1 MCAVNAR
8 LLDTFLLQTGADV
21 LVVHKPINANPRLKL
36 HQGFNFSC
44 WKCFQKLILSFMCQ
58 VKVET
63 KGQNTLEKSL
73 FINYLI
79 GIKIDANP
87 ELA

>member
-1 MCAVNAR
+1 
-8 LLDTFLLQTGADV
+8 
-21 LVVHKPINANPRLKL
+21 
-36 HQGFNFSC
+36 
-44 WKCFQKLILSFMCQ
+44 MCQ